1 MQTLQRLASCRNVK
15 YLLLALGSTLFPLP
29 LVSAPLTLGEPM
41 VVPGTKGGFDFLQVD
56 QQLHRLL
63 ADHTGKTLDVFDL
76 PEGKL
81 IKSVAAGAAQG
92 VAIDTAHDSYYVT
105 VSDLEEISRGG
116 SKNAG
121 CERVGRSGRTGLL
134 NLFSE
139 NRLGIR

>member
-1 MQTLQRLASCRNVK
+1 
-15 YLLLALGSTLFPLP
+15 LLLALGSTLFPLP
-29 LVSAPLTLGEPM
+29 LFSAPLTLGEPM
-41 VVPGTKGGFDFLQVD
+41 AVPGTKGGFDFLQVG
-56 QQLHRLL
+56 QPLHRLL
-63 ADHTGKTLDVFDL
+63 ADHTGNKTLDVFDL

-81 IKSVAAGAAQG
+81 IKSVATGAAQG

-139 NRLGIR
+139 NRHGIR